1 MIKRAGLVFIVYP
14 IWILL
19 LLFHIIL
26 AVTCI
31 IWGPIYYII
40 TGKDPIEED
49 LVDRFL
55 CIGEDFYNWYIDKF
69 DPNEQKVQFI

>member
-19 LLFHIIL
+19 FLFHLIF
-26 AVTCI
+26 AMTGI

-40 TGKDPIEED
+40 TGKDPMDED
-49 LVDRFL
+49 SIYCFL
-55 CIGEDFYNWYIDKF
+55 DIGEEFYDWYIDKF
-69 DPNEQKVQFI
+69 NPNE